1 MSQGDILDPQLRS
14 YERFLHASVGEDRN
28 GALVTVLSMLARLDL
43 DPWKETA
50 TLAALKR
57 EAAQLRLTELLSR
70 SRSVP
75 ALATDP
81 GTVAEELSLLLPE
94 SPASDLQQAG
104 STGAIGRMG
113 SNGMIWILLALA
125 FVLLQFL
132 FNIVPGSG
140 Q

>member
-1 MSQGDILDPQLRS
+1 MSHGDVLDPQPRS

-28 GALVTVLSMLARLDL
+28 GSLVTVLSMLARLDL

-50 TLAALKR
+50 ILATLKR

-70 SRSVP
+70 SRSVS
-75 ALATDP
+75 ALSTDP
-81 GTVAEELSLLLPE
+81 GSVAKELSLLLPD

-104 STGAIGRMG
+104 STGVTGRLG

-132 FNIVPGSG
+132 FNIVPGLG